1 MKKTVQLLLVIG
13 LLGWSAAPAGGE
25 WPQWRGSNRDGVSGE
40 SGLLKQWPAEGP
52 PLVWKT
58 SVAGQGYSSL
68 SMSGGRIFTQ
78 GARGDREFVIA
89 IDVATGKLLW
99 ETVSGRRFGN
109 NRGDG
114 PRGTP
119 TLDGDR
125 LYALGANGDL
135 SCLEVSTGRKIWA
148 VNLLEEFGGSNTR
161 WGISESPLVLG
172 DRVLVNAGG
181 PEASIVALNKMDGS
195 LIWKSQSDKAGY
207 SSAVPLEING
217 VTQAIFF
224 TGIRALGVDV
234 EDGRL
239 LWEYQ
244 KVSNRTANIATPIVR
259 GNRVFIS
266 SDYGTGCVLLELKSN
281 GNGITAEEIYFNQNM
296 KNHHS
301 SSILVG
307 DVLYGYSSA
316 ILTALRFDTGEVLW
330 KNRSVGKGSLVYA
343 EGHLYC
349 FSENGVVGLVEA
361 SPEGYR
367 EKGRFSIPQG
377 ALPSWSHPV
386 VSDGRLYLR
395 DQDDLY
401 CFDIREK
408 R

>member
-181 PEASIVALNKMDGS
+181 PDASIVALNKMDGS

>member
-13 LLGWSAAPAGGE
+13 LLVWSAAPAGGE
-25 WPQWRGSNRDGVSGE
+25 WPQWRGSNRDGVSGD
-40 SGLLKQWPAEGP
+40 SGLLKRWPAEGP

-68 SMSGGRIFTQ
+68 SISEGCIFTQ

-114 PRGTP
+114 TRGTP

-125 LYALGANGDL
+125 VYALGANGDL
-135 SCLEVSTGRKIWA
+135 SCLEISTGRKIWA
-148 VNLLEEFGGSNTR
+148 VNLLEEFGGSNIR

-181 PEASIVALNKMDGS
+181 PDSSIVALNKMDGS

-234 EDGRL
+234 RDGRL

-244 KVSNRTANIATPIVR
+244 KVSNRTANIATPIVH
-259 GNRVFIS
+259 GNRVFVS
-266 SDYGTGCVLLELKSN
+266 SNYGTGCALLEIKRN
-281 GNGITAEEIYFNQNM
+281 GNGFRAEEIYFNQNM

-307 DVLYGYSSA
+307 GVLYGYSSA

-349 FSENGVVGLVEA
+349 FSQNGVVGLVEA
-361 SPEGYR
+361 SPEEYR
-367 EKGRFSIPQG
+367 EKWRFSIPQG
-377 ALPSWSHPV
+377 SLPTWSHPV
-386 VSDGRLYLR
+386 ISDGRLYLR

-401 CFDIREK
+401 SFDIREK